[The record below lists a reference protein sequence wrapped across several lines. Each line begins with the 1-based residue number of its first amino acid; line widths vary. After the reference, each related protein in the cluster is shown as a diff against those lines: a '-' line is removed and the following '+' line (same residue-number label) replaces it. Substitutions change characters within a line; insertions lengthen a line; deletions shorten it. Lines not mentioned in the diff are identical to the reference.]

1 MDTVD
6 VPAPGASAEEALLL
20 DDTLSSV
27 STAACSSTSTDSSNA
42 DDGVAPVAPVGEVP
56 PPETSVGA
64 VPEVSTVEPT
74 PQTRWVDEVEIVRAE
89 APTQQVA
96 SQPTQFSTRSNSFQ
110 PHPEPPAAPAKL
122 PIGPPYRLDV
132 LEQKLRQVED
142 VMSRFQLLLDV
153 REQAIGRLDD
163 ETQRLSAF
171 QGKSKN
177 IVNELRTQMSVMVKL
192 VGQVVGHDQ
201 VSLAMKEMST
211 QPKPEGAFRGK
222 PDSARFRQGGG
233 SGPDYGGQPWQAG
246 GRSAGQRGVDG
257 GNGFS
262 RGAEGGNG
270 YSRGAE
276 GGNGYSR
283 GAEGG
288 NGYFRAPE
296 VGNGHGR
303 GGGGGFRGGSGGR
316 GGRRVYDV
324 GGGPNP

>member
-27 STAACSSTSTDSSNA
+27 STAACSSTSTHSSNA

-56 PPETSVGA
+56 PPET
-64 VPEVSTVEPT
+64 VPEVSIVEST
-74 PQTRWVDEVEIVRAE
+74 PQARWVDEVEIEKAE

-96 SQPTQFSTRSNSFQ
+96 SQPTQFSTRGNSFQ
-110 PHPEPPAAPAKL
+110 PHPEPVRRSAPPAAPAKL
-122 PIGPPYRLDV
+122 PVGPPYRLDV

-211 QPKPEGAFRGK
+211 QPKGEGAFRGK

-257 GNGFS
+257 GNG
-262 RGAEGGNG
+262 
-270 YSRGAE
+270 
-276 GGNGYSR
+276 YSR

-296 VGNGHGR
+296 VGNGHCR
-303 GGGGGFRGGSGGR
+303 GGGGGR

-324 GGGPNP
+324 GGGQNP